1 MAEEEEI
8 FDKIKK
14 ALIEGEDEI
23 VADLVREALAKGIS
37 AMNILNKACM
47 PGMIRAGEMY
57 LSSTVEGV
65 SAAGGAYMT
74 DAILAAEAMKA
85 AIEVLKPHLKAE
97 GAKYTGK
104 YLIGVVEGDIHTI
117 GKDIVITMLRAAGW
131 DVTDIGEDVPVETFI
146 EKAKEIKPDLIGAA
160 ACICQVLDELEKLK
174 KAIER
179 EKLPVGYMIGGWSTG
194 EEFAKSIGVAWGRD
208 AVDACKIAEEILT
221 DKKEKG
227 IKWSE

>member
-1 MAEEEEI
+1 MTEEKEI
-8 FDKIKK
+8 FEKIKK
-14 ALIEGEDEI
+14 ALIEGEDD
-23 VADLVREALAKGIS
+23 AAANFVREALAKGIP
-37 AMNILNKACM
+37 AMNILHKACM

-57 LSSTVEGV
+57 LSSTVEGI

-85 AIEVLKPHLKAE
+85 AIAVLKPHLTAE
-97 GAKYTGK
+97 KAKYTGK
-104 YLIGVVEGDIHTI
+104 YMIGMVEGDIHTI
-117 GKDIVITMLRAAGW
+117 GKDIVINMLRAAGW
-131 DVTDIGEDVPVETFI
+131 DVTDVGEDIPVETFI
-146 EKAKEIKPDLIGAA
+146 QKAKEIKPDIIGAA
-160 ACICQVLDELEKLK
+160 AAICQVLDQLEKLK

-194 EEFAKSIGVAWGRD
+194 EEFAKSLGVAWGRD

-227 IKWSE
+227 IKWE